1 MYVYTYFFYIINLD
15 FNSKFIYRKFRYVKH
30 NYYTT
35 VMRHALSIPGKQGT
49 MLLC

>member
-1 MYVYTYFFYIINLD
+1 MYVYIHFFIYINFELK
-15 FNSKFIYRKFRYVKH
+15 SKFIYRKFRYIKH

-35 VMRHALSIPGKQGT
+35 VMRHALSIPGKQET